1 MLLAIDVGNTNMTVG
16 VYRGDSLVADWRI
29 RTQLGR
35 TADEYGMLLR
45 ELFEYSGLHLHDIK
59 GVAISN
65 VVPPTMAEVHHACIK
80 YLEVEP
86 FVVDPS
92 ADLGI
97 EVRYTP
103 KSDVGADRIVNA
115 IATHALYGG
124 PAVVVDFGTATTY
137 DAISRTGEYL
147 GGAILPGI
155 GISME
160 ALFRSAA
167 RLPRIDLVRPPTV
180 VGTTTERSMQ
190 SAVFGFAGQVDAMVA
205 RFKAELGGEAK
216 VIATG
221 GLAEL
226 IADVSKSIE
235 IVNPLLTLEGLRLL
249 FGRQGLP

>member
-1 MLLAIDVGNTNMTVG
+1 MLLAIDVGNTNITIG
-16 VYRGDSLVADWRI
+16 VYRDDKLVADWRI

-35 TADEYGMLLR
+35 TTDEYGMLLR
-45 ELFEYSGLHLHDIK
+45 ELFEYSDLHLNDIR

-65 VVPPTMAEVHHACIK
+65 VVPPTMAEVHSACSK
-80 YLEVEP
+80 YLQVEP
-86 FVVDPS
+86 FVVDPT

-97 EVRYTP
+97 EIRYTP

-137 DAISRTGEYL
+137 DAISESGEYL

-190 SAVFGFAGQVDAMVA
+190 SAVFGFAGQVDSMVA
-205 RFKAELGGEAK
+205 RFKAELSTEAK

-226 IADVSKSIE
+226 IAGESKSIE
-235 IVNPLLTLEGLRLL
+235 IVNPMLTLEGLRLL
-249 FGRQGLP
+249 FERANG